1 MDHDRQRIAAMVED
15 LSWPARLRLMW
26 RLLRDDRVSPW
37 LKRLGPIGA
46 LIYVL
51 SPIDLIPDFFLGIG
65 QLDDLGVIALVG
77 VVLVKLMVRFAP
89 PDVVAEH
96 LSGADRSRHGGAP
109 DDRSAMDVPFR
120 ERREQG

>member
-1 MDHDRQRIAAMVED
+1 MVED

-46 LIYVL
+46 LVYVL

-65 QLDDLGVIALVG
+65 QLDDLGVIAVVG

-96 LSGADRSRHGGAP
+96 LSGASRSRHGDAP

-120 ERREQG
+120 ERREQR